1 MHGLKMFALG
11 LAVALPAGF
20 VAGVATAFLATSER
34 TADLR
39 QAVARKIFGNEPGVD
54 FENLQQ

>member
-1 MHGLKMFALG
+1 MHGFKMFALG

-20 VAGVATAFLATSER
+20 VAGVVTAFLFTSER

-39 QAVARKIFGNEPGVD
+39 QAVARKLFGNEPGVD

>member
-1 MHGLKMFALG
+1 MFALG

-20 VAGVATAFLATSER
+20 VAGVATAFLVTSER